1 MGLQQKGRII
11 EMNSK
16 ASELYV
22 QAIRSSKKLRLQL
35 AVILGAIATIG
46 PLSIDMY
53 LPALPELEQS
63 FHTSAAFVQLSLSCF
78 LVGLA
83 LGQLFAGPLSDVYG
97 RRRPLLLGMAIYAL
111 SSLLCAFSPSIGMLV
126 VLRLIQGLS
135 GSVGVVISR
144 AAVRDLYSGSE
155 LTRFFALLMIVNGLG
170 PIAAP
175 VIGGQLLR
183 FTTWQGVFLV
193 LFAAGVLFCLT
204 IWLRLPETLPAVRRS
219 TGGFKGTIGT
229 FGQLL
234 RNRKFMGYVLSQSF
248 VNGAMFAYI
257 SGSSFVLQNIF
268 GVSPQMYSLIFAV
281 NGLGI
286 VISGQIA
293 GRLAGRLGEAK
304 LVQWGILQCTS
315 GGLLLLYTV
324 LSGSGLPL
332 LLLAL
337 FTVVS
342 SVGMVST
349 TTFSLAM
356 QDQGEQAG
364 SASALLGLL
373 PLLTGGIISPI
384 VGLGGGETA
393 VPMGVIIA
401 AAGIGSVLSYT
412 LLVRRKEQRR

>member
-1 MGLQQKGRII
+1 MSIKSTALD
-11 EMNSK
+11 
-16 ASELYV
+16 V
-22 QAIRSSKKLRLQL
+22 QAIRASRKLRLQL
-35 AVILGAIATIG
+35 AGILGAIATIG

-53 LPALPELEQS
+53 LPALPELERS
-63 FHTSAAFVQLSLSCF
+63 FATSAAFVQLSLSCF
-78 LVGLA
+78 LIGLA

-97 RRRPLLLGMAIYAL
+97 RRRPLMIGMMVYAV
-111 SSLLCAFSPSIGMLV
+111 SSLLCAFSPSIGVLV

-193 LFAAGVLFCLT
+193 LFGAGVLFCLM
-204 IWLRLPETLPAVRRS
+204 IWLRLPETLPPERRS
-219 TGGFKGTIGT
+219 NGGLGSTVAS
-229 FGQLL
+229 FGKLL
-234 RNRKFMGYVLSQSF
+234 RNRTFMGYVLSQSF

-286 VISGQIA
+286 IITGQIA
-293 GRLAGRLGEAK
+293 GRLSGRLGEARLMVWG
-304 LVQWGILQCTS
+304 LVQCAL
-315 GGLLLLYTV
+315 GGLLLLFAILT
-324 LSGSGLPL
+324 SAGLPL
-332 LLLAL
+332 ILPAL
-337 FTVVS
+337 FAVVS
-342 SVGMVST
+342 SVGIVGT

-356 QDQGEQAG
+356 QDQGDRAG
-364 SASALLGLL
+364 SASAMLGLL
-373 PLLTGGIISPI
+373 PLLTGGLISPL
-384 VGLGGGETA
+384 VGLGGGDTA
-393 VPMGVIIA
+393 LPMGAIIA
-401 AAGIGSVLSYT
+401 AAGICSLLCYS
-412 LLVRRKEQRR
+412 LLVRRRGR